1 MITSSTP
8 GGAIPQWIAD
18 RSMPGKIQEDVPAY
32 IGWMHKRREKAEKEL
47 SAATA

>member
-8 GGAIPQWIAD
+8 GGLIPQWIAD
-18 RSMPGKIQEDVPAY
+18 KSIPGKIQEDVPIY
-32 IGWMHKRREKAEKEL
+32 LGWMHKRREKGEKDL